1 MQNYSIGLSGLN
13 AAYAAL
19 DVIGNNIANA
29 ATEGYHRQ
37 RVELTT
43 APPVRSA
50 TGMRIGGGVDVAG
63 VTRMIDKLLEREIL
77 RQKSAHG
84 EVSQELSMLS
94 SVEATLGEFAEE
106 GGLNATI
113 DEFFDSLRSLAAN
126 PLDDV
131 WRLKAISAGEMLANE
146 FRRLGQ
152 SLEDVANQVVLEA
165 QHTADSMNEII
176 QQVAKLNEEI
186 QTVEITG
193 EQANNLRDQRDQLIV
208 ELAELA
214 EVETVPRDYGVV
226 DVSVAGLP
234 VVSGV
239 FALEVSVDLQSDGSL
254 ALHISGNDVP
264 NLPVQG
270 GRMGGLFSLKNDLLK
285 DIQNELDSLA
295 TGLIQQINKYHV
307 QGVGTDGS
315 FTELT
320 GWPVGSDDLSEA
332 QTPIT
337 DGTFYIRVTDTN
349 TGAVTRHAI
358 DVDVSSGTP
367 DTLTSIAAKIDA
379 VTGLSGSLAGTQLN
393 IVADPGYTF
402 DFIPAVL
409 PTPTASS
416 LTAGSPP
423 TISVSGIY
431 AGAANDTFTFTV
443 VGSGTVGNGTLRL
456 DVTDGTG
463 AAVGAVNV
471 GSGYAAGDAIEV
483 GNGIKI
489 TVSGGDLIAGDSFE
503 VDAFA
508 TTDTSGFL
516 AAAGMNTFFLGTGAS
531 DMAVCQSI
539 ADDPGRVAT
548 AFGAG
553 LDDNAAALRL
563 SGLGDERVGSL
574 GNLSPSEYYQKMVT
588 NLGQEVAMKEIR
600 KTNLES
606 MLANLEQQQSDIS
619 GVNINDEAAQL
630 LVFEKMFQAV
640 AKYLSS
646 LQTAIS
652 SLMEVV

>member
-43 APPVRSA
+43 AQPVRSA
-50 TGMRIGGGVDVAG
+50 TGMAIGGGVDVAG

-94 SVEATLGEFAEE
+94 SVESTLGEFADE

-146 FRRLGQ
+146 FRRLGH
-152 SLEDVANQVVLEA
+152 SLEDLANQVVLEA
-165 QHTADSMNEII
+165 QHTVDSINQLIDQI
-176 QQVAKLNEEI
+176 ATLNGEI
-186 QTVEITG
+186 QNVEITG
-193 EQANNLRDQRDQLIV
+193 EPANNLRDQRDQLIT

-214 EVETVPRDYGVV
+214 EVETLAREYGVV
-226 DVSVAGLP
+226 DVSVSGLP

-239 FALEVSVDLQSDGSL
+239 ISLAVSVDLESDGSL
-254 ALHISGNDVP
+254 ALHIAGNDVP
-264 NLPVQG
+264 NLPVHG
-270 GRMGGLFSLKNDLLK
+270 GRLGGLFSLKNDLLG
-285 DIQNELDSLA
+285 DLQTELDSLA
-295 TGLIQQINKYHV
+295 TGLIRQINQYHV

-315 FTELT
+315 FTSLS
-320 GWPVGSDDLSEA
+320 GWLVGSDDLSAA

-337 DGTFYIRVTDTN
+337 DGTFYIRVTNTN

-358 DVDVSSGTP
+358 DVDVSSATP
-367 DTLTSIAAKIDA
+367 DTMTSIAAKIDA
-379 VTGLSGSLAGTQLN
+379 IAGLNGSLAATQLN
-393 IVADPGYTF
+393 IVADANYTF

-409 PTPTASS
+409 PTPAVSS
-416 LTAGSPP
+416 LTAAAPP
-423 TISVSGIY
+423 TVAVSGIY
-431 AGAANDTFTFTV
+431 DGAANDTFTFTV
-443 VGSGTVGNGTLRL
+443 AGTGAVGNGNLRL
-456 DVTDGTG
+456 DVTN
-463 AAVGAVNV
+463 AVGDTVGTLNV
-471 GSGYAAGDAIEV
+471 GSGYAAGDVIEV

-489 TVSGGDLIAGDSFE
+489 TVSVGDLNAGDSFE

-531 DMAVCQSI
+531 DMAVSQAI
-539 ADDPGRVAT
+539 VDDPGRIAT
-548 AFGAG
+548 ALGGG

-563 SGLGDERVGSL
+563 SGVRDERVGSL
-574 GNLSPSEYYQKMVT
+574 GDLTPTEFYQKMVT
-588 NLGQEVAMKEIR
+588 NLGQDVAMKEVR
-600 KTNLES
+600 QTNIEA
-606 MLANLEQQQSDIS
+606 MLSNLEQQQSDIS

-646 LQTAIS
+646 LQTAMS
-652 SLMEVV
+652 SLMEVI